1 MFRCYPDDEIK
12 HTDDIQEFEEKKNIE
27 KYELLKDEIRGHVV
41 DFPIKFLERQSL
53 KLPIFTKEYLV
64 PDINFV

>member
-12 HTDDIQEFEEKKNIE
+12 HTDEIQSFEEKKKEE
-27 KYELLKDEIRGHVV
+27 KYHDLKDEIKGHVV
-41 DFPIKFLERQSL
+41 DFPIRFLERQSL

>member
-1 MFRCYPDDEIK
+1 ME
-12 HTDDIQEFEEKKNIE
+12 DIFAFEEKKKID
-27 KYELLKDEIRGHVV
+27 KYEQLKGEIIGHAVF
-41 DFPIKFLERQSL
+41 FPLRFLERQSL